1 MLSAVE
7 KLRLSGLYQTLPA
20 PAMAANEVKVATTP
34 TRRTLQRSISFLQ
47 HGG

>member
-1 MLSAVE
+1 MLPVVE

-20 PAMAANEVKVATTP
+20 PAMAAREVTVATSP
-34 TRRTLQRSISFLQ
+34 TKRTLQRSMVFLQ